1 MQEKSCRRDRAIM
14 DEPPWSSNH
23 AGAIMKEK
31 SGRTSHGREIMASR
45 RHSGGTQEVSRD
57 PQEAPRGTQEA
68 PRRHPDHQGGQGRRK
83 IDESMKNIENLRF
96 S

>member
-1 MQEKSCRRDRAIM
+1 M

-23 AGAIMKEK
+23 AGASMKEK

-57 PQEAPRGTQEA
+57 PQEAPRGNQEA
-68 PRRHPDHQGGQGRRK
+68 PKRHPGHQGGQGRRK
-83 IDESMKNIENLRF
+83 IDESMKNIEKP
-96 S
+96 

>member
-1 MQEKSCRRDRAIM
+1 MQEKSCRRDQAII

-31 SGRTSHGREIMASR
+31 SGRRSHGREIMASK

-57 PQEAPRGTQEA
+57 PQEAHRGNQEA
-68 PRRHPDHQGGQGRRK
+68 TRRHPGHQGGQGRRK
-83 IDESMKNIENLRF
+83 IDESMKNIEKP
-96 S
+96 

>member
-57 PQEAPRGTQEA
+57 PQEAPGGTQEAPRGTQEA
-68 PRRHPDHQGGQGRRK
+68 PRPTRRPGK
-83 IDESMKNIENLRF
+83 AQDR
-96 S
+96 

>member
-31 SGRTSHGREIMASR
+31 SGRTSHGRDIMASR
-45 RHSGGTQEVSRD
+45 RRSGGTQEVSRD
-57 PQEAPRGTQEA
+57 PRRHPEAT
-68 PRRHPDHQGGQGRRK
+68 RRHPDHQGSQGWRK
-83 IDESMKNIENLRF
+83 IDKSMKHI
-96 S
+96 